1 MFRFLGLARPPACPD
16 DFWAARARPKPNLQS
31 PKARRAF
38 SGRKSADF
46 WPNSGWIWAK
56 LWDFL
61 QENFFSIIFGFFWPK
76 LTDFRPNSG
85 QIMGFFVTEFFFNFF
100 PKFLNKKIGVF
111 YALKKPEPAR
121 SPIQKSPARPRP
133 DTLKPE
139 PARSPKNPGPTHH

>member
-1 MFRFLGLARPPACPD
+1 MGFFATKFFFQLFLG
-16 DFWAARARPKPNLQS
+16 
-31 PKARRAF
+31 
-38 SGRKSADF
+38 
-46 WPNSGWIWAK
+46 
-56 LWDFL
+56 
-61 QENFFSIIFGFFWPK
+61 FFGPK

-133 DTLKPE
+133 DT
-139 PARSPKNPGPTHH
+139 